1 MVVEDSSPGYDFPSS
16 MQVIKAPVVG
26 KAPSRTNLFRR
37 INFLVVV
44 VQLLDH
50 VRPFVTRGLQ
60 HARLLCPSTI
70 SWSMLRFMSIE

>member
-1 MVVEDSSPGYDFPSS
+1 MVAEDSSPGYDFPSF

-50 VRPFVTRGLQ
+50 VRPFVTPWTAACQAPLSFNY
-60 HARLLCPSTI
+60 LL
-70 SWSMLRFMSIE
+70 EYVQVHVH